1 MFLGFID
8 EGATSTLLFQ
18 LLNAS
23 NVPVEPDSAP
33 TYKIFG
39 ASGLVASGSG
49 SLSSFEFGS
58 ITAATGNAVN
68 PIVLTS
74 AAHAVTTGQSVTIA
88 SVGGN
93 TAANGT
99 FIATYVSS
107 SQFSVVAAGNGAYT
121 SGGTW
126 RTTGLY
132 KLALSGAVLNSLE
145 VGKTYMVVVT
155 WLNSGTTRTISGTF
169 TVR

>member
-8 EGATSTLLFQ
+8 EGAASTLLFQ

-58 ITAATGNAVN
+58 ITGATNTS
-68 PIVLTS
+68 PIVITS
-74 AAHAVTTGQSVTIA
+74 AGHSVTTGQSVTIA

-99 FIATYVSS
+99 FIATNLSS
-107 SQFSVVAAGNGAYT
+107 STFSLGGSTGNGSYT

-145 VGKTYMVVVT
+145 AGKTYTVVVT
-155 WLNSGTTRTISGTF
+155 WLNSGTTRTITGTF